1 MKVQGKVIVVTGA
14 GNGMGRDVTLQLLKA
29 GAIVAAVDLNGEML
43 KETEQIAG
51 GKNKNLSLHTVNI
64 ADLAQVSAL
73 PAAVVKA
80 HGNVDGLMNIAG
92 IIHQF
97 KKVADLSYDDFHRV
111 FNVNFFGTVQMV
123 KEFLP
128 LLMKRPE
135 AQILNISS
143 MGSYVP
149 VPGQTIYGAS
159 KAAIKLFTEG
169 LRMELLGSN
178 VGVGLVFPGAVST
191 NISIN
196 SKAVTAKEAKAMAEK
211 KLEGYEKNIARY
223 ESEPETG
230 DGKKELMEKAKEHE
244 HERDIALRQDPWFDY
259 AEALLQIA
267 IVLTSVAILTGA
279 HVLFWVPAG
288 LGLLGILSTV
298 NGFFLFI

>member
-43 KETEQIAG
+43 KETEQLAG

-64 ADLAQVSAL
+64 AELAEVSAL

-80 HGNVDGLMNIAG
+80 HGHVDGLMNIAG

-211 KLEGYEKNIARY
+211 AGSFKMTSSPDAAAKIIEGFEKNSYHGFAGNDAQMMDRIARIA
-223 ESEPETG
+223 PEQA
-230 DGKKELMEKAKEHE
+230 AK
-244 HERDIALRQDPWFDY
+244 IIQK
-259 AEALLQIA
+259 QM
-267 IVLTSVAILTGA
+267 
-279 HVLFWVPAG
+279 AG
-288 LGLLGILSTV
+288 LLS
-298 NGFFLFI
+298 

>member
-29 GAIVAAVDLNGEML
+29 GATVAAVDLNEAML
-43 KETEQIAG
+43 QETEKLAG
-51 GKNKNLSLHTVNI
+51 GKSKQLSLHVVNI
-64 ADLAQVSAL
+64 AELAKVSAL

-80 HGNVDGLMNIAG
+80 HGNVDGLINVAG
-92 IIHQF
+92 IIHKF
-97 KKVADLSYDDFHRV
+97 KRVADLSYADIHRI
-111 FNVNFFGTVQMV
+111 FNVNYFGTVQMV

-159 KAAIKLFTEG
+159 KAAVKLFSEG
-169 LRMELLGSN
+169 LRMELLGTN

-196 SKAVTAKEAKAMAEK
+196 SKAVTAKEAEAMAEK
-211 KLEGYEKNIARY
+211 AGSFKMTSSPDAAAKIIEGFENNSYHGFAGNDAQMMDRISRLM
-223 ESEPETG
+223 PEQA
-230 DGKKELMEKAKEHE
+230 AK
-244 HERDIALRQDPWFDY
+244 IIQK
-259 AEALLQIA
+259 QM
-267 IVLTSVAILTGA
+267 
-279 HVLFWVPAG
+279 AG
-288 LGLLGILSTV
+288 LID
-298 NGFFLFI
+298 